1 MTERRVYVSRFRA
14 RLCLSVVG
22 RIPHVARFL
31 SSYQCSTRCA
41 TLILLTTM
49 KIYPFHLPELDYQ
62 LTDLAPMMSQ
72 ETLSCHYGKHFR
84 TYVDNL
90 NRLVHDSKY
99 EGMTLS
105 DIVRKAPAGALANNA
120 GQVLNHQLFFEQLTP
135 SQHAKQP
142 SPELMMLITQSF
154 GSFEAMMEQLNQ
166 AALQLFGSG
175 WVFLSMNEA
184 GELQIESL
192 PNGDNPLRYDLTP
205 LLAIDVWEHA
215 YYLDYQNRRA
225 EYLKQLWLLIN
236 WHVVSN
242 RLTTEVS
249 YW

>member
-1 MTERRVYVSRFRA
+1 
-14 RLCLSVVG
+14 
-22 RIPHVARFL
+22 
-31 SSYQCSTRCA
+31 
-41 TLILLTTM
+41 M

-62 LTDLAPMMSQ
+62 LSDLAPMMSQ
-72 ETLSCHYGKHFR
+72 ETLSCHYGKHFQ
-84 TYVDNL
+84 TFVDKL
-90 NRLVHDSKY
+90 NQLVRDSKY

-105 DIVRKAPAGALANNA
+105 DIVRKAPDGPLANNA
-120 GQVLNHQLFFEQLTP
+120 GQVLNHQLFFEQLAP

-142 SPELMMLITQSF
+142 SHELMQHVEQSF
-154 GSFEAMMEQLNQ
+154 GSFEIMMEQLNH

-175 WVFLSMNEA
+175 WVFLAMNA
-184 GELQIESL
+184 AKELQILSL
-192 PNGDNPLRYDLTP
+192 PNGDNPLRYGLTP

-242 RLTTEVS
+242 RITPDVGF
-249 YW
+249 W